1 MSADFLKTIAL
12 HKLEILTAKKTYY
25 ENLIKNMKP
34 TGGRRAGAFKKAIS
48 KKGQINLIAEVK
60 KASPS
65 AGLIREDF
73 NAAKI
78 AGIYIKNKA
87 AAISVLTEEKYFLG
101 EFSYLARISENCPVP
116 VLMKDFIVHE
126 FQIYEGL
133 FYGASA
139 VLLIA
144 AMLKTRQLKD
154 LMKVAHSLGLDC
166 LIEAHDQAEVER
178 ASLAGAQ
185 IIGVNNRNL
194 KSLKVDLNNCLD
206 LIPRIPKGIVIVAES
221 GLKTHEDVRR
231 VEEAG
236 AHAVLIG
243 EVFMRSPD
251 IGAKIKEIMLG
262 NRGS

>member
-1 MSADFLKTIAL
+1 MSADFLKTIAK
-12 HKLEILTAKKTYY
+12 HKLELLTSKKAYY

-34 TGGRRAGAFKKAIS
+34 TRQRRYEVFKKAVS
-48 KKGQINLIAEVK
+48 QKGQINLIAEIK

-65 AGLIREDF
+65 AGLIRKDF

-78 AGIYIKNKA
+78 SGIYIKNKA

-101 EFSYLARISENCPVP
+101 KFSYLAKVSENCPVP

-139 VLLIA
+139 VLLIV
-144 AMLKTRQLKD
+144 AMLTDKQLKE

-166 LIEAHDQAEVER
+166 LVEAHDKQEVER
-178 ASLAGAQ
+178 AILAKAE

-194 KSLKVDLNNCLD
+194 QSLKVDLNNCLN
-206 LIPRIPKGIVIVAES
+206 LIPQIPKGITIVAES
-221 GLKTHEDVRR
+221 GLQTHEDIRR
-231 VEEAG
+231 IQEAG

-243 EVFMRSPD
+243 ETFMRSPD
-251 IGAKIKEIMLG
+251 IGTKIKEVMY
-262 NRGS
+262 GSR

>member
-1 MSADFLKTIAL
+1 MAR
-12 HKLEILTAKKTYY
+12 HKLEVLTAKRSYY

-34 TGGRRAGAFKKAIS
+34 AGLRRYEVFKKAIS
-48 KKGQINLIAEVK
+48 KKGQINLIAEIK

-73 NAAKI
+73 NASKI
-78 AGIYIKNKA
+78 AQIYIKNYA

-101 EFSYLARISENCPVP
+101 KFAYLAKVSDNSPVP

-139 VLLIA
+139 VLLIV
-144 AMLKTRQLKD
+144 AMLSDKQLKE

-166 LIEAHDQAEVER
+166 LVEAHDEAEVKR
-178 ASLAGAQ
+178 AVSCGAE

-194 KSLKVDLNNCLD
+194 KDLK
-206 LIPRIPKGIVIVAES
+206 
-221 GLKTHEDVRR
+221 
-231 VEEAG
+231 
-236 AHAVLIG
+236 
-243 EVFMRSPD
+243 
-251 IGAKIKEIMLG
+251 
-262 NRGS
+262 

>member
-1 MSADFLKTIAL
+1 MSADFLKTIAK
-12 HKLEILTAKKTYY
+12 HKFEILTAKRSYY

-34 TGGRRAGAFKKAIS
+34 TGLRRYEVFKKAIS
-48 KKGQINLIAEVK
+48 KRGQINLIAEVK

-73 NAAKI
+73 NAVKI
-78 AGIYIKNKA
+78 AGIYINNNA
-87 AAISVLTEEKYFLG
+87 AAISVLTEDKYFLG
-101 EFSYLARISENCPVP
+101 KFSYLAKISENCRVP

-126 FQIYEGL
+126 YQVYEGL

-139 VLLIA
+139 VLLIV
-144 AMLKTRQLKD
+144 AMLPDKRLKD
-154 LMKVAHSLGLDC
+154 LLKLSHRLGLDC
-166 LIEAHDQAEVER
+166 LVEAHDDTEVKR
-178 ASLAGAQ
+178 AVKAGAE

-194 KSLKVDLNNCLD
+194 KSLKVDLNNCLK
-206 LIPRIPKGIVIVAES
+206 LIPLIPKGIVIVAES
-221 GLKTHEDVRR
+221 GLKSHEDIRR

-251 IGAKIKEIMLG
+251 IGVKIKEVMYG
-262 NRGS
+262 TR

>member
-1 MSADFLKTIAL
+1 VFADFLKTIAQ
-12 HKLEILTAKKTYY
+12 HKFEIIASKKAYY

-34 TGGRRAGAFKKAIS
+34 TGQRRYEVFKKAVS

-73 NAAKI
+73 NATKI
-78 AGIYIKNKA
+78 ANIYIKNGT

-101 EFSYLARISENCPVP
+101 SFAYLSKITENCPVP

-139 VLLIA
+139 VLLIV
-144 AMLKTRQLKD
+144 AMLSDQQLKD
-154 LMKVAHSLGLDC
+154 LMKIAHSLGLDC
-166 LIEAHDQAEVER
+166 LVEVHDQAELKR
-178 ASLAGAQ
+178 AIKVGAE
-185 IIGVNNRNL
+185 IIGVNNRHL
-194 KSLKVDLNNCLD
+194 QSFKVDLNNCLE
-206 LIPRIPKGIVIVAES
+206 LIPQIPKGIVIVAES

-231 VEEAG
+231 VQDAG

-243 EVFMRSPD
+243 ETFMRSPD
-251 IGAKIKEIMLG
+251 IGTKVKEVMYG
-262 NRGS
+262 TR

>member
-1 MSADFLKTIAL
+1 MHSRLI
-12 HKLEILTAKKTYY
+12 EILEAKKQ
-25 ENLIKNMKP
+25 EVAQLKKKGISFPDKRSIP
-34 TGGRRAGAFKKAIS
+34 GIRDFKSAIS
-48 KKGQINLIAEVK
+48 QPGRINLIAEIK

-73 NAAKI
+73 NAVKI

-87 AAISVLTEEKYFLG
+87 AAISVLTEDKYFLG
-101 EFSYLARISENCPVP
+101 KFSYLAAISAARVP

-126 FQIYEGL
+126 YQIYEGL

-139 VLLIA
+139 VLLMV
-144 AMLKTRQLKD
+144 AMLSDKQLKE
-154 LMKVAHSLGLDC
+154 LIQASHRLGLDC
-166 LIEAHDQAEVER
+166 LVEAHDETEVKR
-178 ASLAGAQ
+178 AVLAGAQ

-194 KSLKVDLNNCLD
+194 QNFKVDLNNCLS
-206 LIPRIPKGIVIVAES
+206 LIPQIPKGIVIVAES

-251 IGAKIKEIMLG
+251 IGAKIKEMMYG
-262 NRGS
+262 TR

>member
-1 MSADFLKTIAL
+1 MFADFLNTVAQ
-12 HKLEILTAKKTYY
+12 HKLEILTVKRAYY

-34 TGGRRAGAFKKAIS
+34 TGQRRYEVFKKAIS
-48 KKGQINLIAEVK
+48 KKGGINLIAEVK

-73 NAAKI
+73 NAVKI

-101 EFSYLARISENCPVP
+101 KFAYLAQISENCPVP
-116 VLMKDFIVHE
+116 LLMKDFIVHE
-126 FQIYEGL
+126 YQIYEGL

-139 VLLIA
+139 ILLIV
-144 AMLKTRQLKD
+144 AMLTNQQLKK

-166 LIEAHDQAEVER
+166 LVEVHDEIELKRAVSSGAE
-178 ASLAGAQ
+178 

-194 KSLKVDLNNCLD
+194 QSLKVDLNNCLA
-206 LIPRIPKGIVIVAES
+206 LIPKIPKGTIIVAES
-221 GLKTHEDVRR
+221 GLKTHEDIQQ
-231 VEEAG
+231 VEDAG

-243 EVFMRSPD
+243 ETFMRSPD
-251 IGAKIKEIMLG
+251 IGTKIKEVMHG
-262 NRGS
+262 TC